1 MNCFVDYVWSPFV
14 SCHLCLGMGLRMG
27 RTLTH
32 IEMEINPVDFG
43 WLLKEHASLLHPCF
57 WNHNASK
64 VCVGAQLSH
73 ELYL

>member
-43 WLLKEHASLLHPCF
+43 WLLKEHASLLHPCI
-57 WNHNASK
+57 HS
-64 VCVGAQLSH
+64 LSFREYYRDITSIH
-73 ELYL
+73 VN